1 MEKKILYCIRH
12 GYALHNRLF
21 RDIGIRAYTEFRDTQ
36 LLEKG
41 YNQAKMLNK
50 TWKELNE
57 IQLVVVS
64 PCIRTLDTATFIFK
78 NINVPMIAN
87 DFLIEYPMGGDEICN
102 KRKDI
107 DDLRYMYP
115 YIRFDDFPNKVT
127 WADKKETKTE
137 LNNRIE
143 GMLDWIGMRRET
155 RIAII
160 SHSSFIGQMK
170 DGFIGNNQKDELK
183 HCYPYKIEVKYD
195 SFKKFISMRELNV
208 KI

>member
-1 MEKKILYCIRH
+1 MEKTLYCIRH
-12 GYALHNRLF
+12 GYALHNKLF
-21 RDIGIRAYTEFRDTQ
+21 RDIGLRAYTEFRDTQ

-41 YNQAKMLNK
+41 YNQARVLNK
-50 TWKELNE
+50 TWKELYD

-64 PCIRTLDTATFIFK
+64 PCVRTLDTATFIFK
-78 NINVPMIAN
+78 NINVPIIAN
-87 DFLIEYPMGGDEICN
+87 DFLIEYPMGGYEICN

-115 YIRFDDFPNKVT
+115 YIRFEDFPNKLT
-127 WADKKETKTE
+127 WSNEKETKKE

-143 GMLDWIGMRRET
+143 EMLDWIGNRRET

-170 DGFIGNNQKDELK
+170 DGFIANEQKYELL
-183 HCYPYKIEVKYD
+183 HCYPYKMKVKY
-195 SFKKFISMRELNV
+195 SPNKKFISIKEV
-208 KI
+208 KD

>member
-1 MEKKILYCIRH
+1 MEKTLYCIRH
-12 GYALHNRLF
+12 GYAVHNKLF

-41 YNQAKMLNK
+41 YNQAKTLNK
-50 TWKELNE
+50 TWKELHD

-64 PCIRTLDTATFIFK
+64 PCVRTLDTSTFVFK
-78 NINVPMIAN
+78 NIHVNMIAK
-87 DFLIEYPMGGDEICN
+87 DFLIEYPMGGNEICN

-115 YIRFDDFPNKVT
+115 YIHFDDFPNKLT
-127 WADKKETKTE
+127 WSDKKETKME

-143 GMLDWIGMRRET
+143 EMLDWIGMRRET

-170 DGFIGNNQKDELK
+170 DGFIANNQKDELI
-183 HCYPYKIEVKYD
+183 HCYPYKMRAKY
-195 SFKKFISMRELNV
+195 SSNKKFISIKEV
-208 KI
+208 KD